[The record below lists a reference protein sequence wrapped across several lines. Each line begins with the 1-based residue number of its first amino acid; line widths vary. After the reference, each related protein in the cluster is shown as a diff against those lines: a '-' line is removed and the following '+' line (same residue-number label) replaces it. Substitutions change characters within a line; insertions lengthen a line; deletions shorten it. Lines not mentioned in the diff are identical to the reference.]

1 MGTAPYVEEVRQKM
15 IVWGQAADPFA
26 CWLLERGL
34 KTLELRVH
42 RQNENAMRL
51 AQWCSERPE
60 FARVHYPGLPSHP
73 DHDLASE
80 MMDGFGGMMAVEL
93 AGGGDAAHRFVSRLE
108 VVTHAAS
115 LGGVDTLVS
124 EPRYTSHVHMTPE
137 ERAAIGI
144 PDGFVRVSV
153 GIESA
158 EDLIADFAQALD

>member
-1 MGTAPYVEEVRQKM
+1 
-15 IVWGQAADPFA
+15 
-26 CWLLERGL
+26 
-34 KTLELRVH
+34 
-42 RQNENAMRL
+42 
-51 AQWCSERPE
+51 
-60 FARVHYPGLPSHP
+60 
-73 DHDLASE
+73 
-80 MMDGFGGMMAVEL
+80 MDGFGGMMAVEL
-93 AGGGDAAHRFVSRLE
+93 AGGGEAARQFVARLE

-158 EDLIADFAQALD
+158 EDLIADFAQALA